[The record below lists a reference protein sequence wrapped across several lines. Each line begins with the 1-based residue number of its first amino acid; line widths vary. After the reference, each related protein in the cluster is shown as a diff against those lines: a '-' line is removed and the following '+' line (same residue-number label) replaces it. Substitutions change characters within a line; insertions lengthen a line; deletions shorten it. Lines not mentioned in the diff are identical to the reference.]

1 MSGASTHTT
10 FLLCSNFSSEGC
22 TRKDR
27 REIDEEEIEFELC
40 KEAVSLLFR
49 GMLILVR
56 SDPADMERVFAAD
69 EILQSFCPKERIQF
83 TGSHIPEVRRQLRHR
98 GESWRVSPAPR
109 SALEISSYVQAS
121 KVQVSTGM
129 SLYYSAPSGG
139 RFLTYDEFIRIRPL
153 LRHDPKEALARLE
166 EILTLL
172 QRVNS
177 WGNRELSF
185 FLPAGA
191 KLDFKDLKQVVSLL
205 EASSTAESA
214 EQVETA
220 FDRFASAFAQSAGS
234 ELMVEDY
241 HNHVWRTTMF
251 CRLFGIDEEEME
263 EWALELS
270 PEFHLNVK
278 WLPGASVVGDELR
291 FDPGA
296 HRRVLGLISHFWE
309 KSSGLISINVG
320 HIEESQ
326 TTRDISGEE
335 RDVYIVVITTRDGLD
350 SIRIVRLMKWDV
362 VQHIRRGIPLD
373 QAIAETIKY
382 RDYILDRL
390 NAATRLGFPILSYNE
405 IRLDEEV
412 PGLGLLP
419 TIFFERHYIPGVVTD
434 KIPISCYKN
443 PNFITSLA
451 ALLGTV
457 ATFTLVLGRASPRTG
472 KIFYDDGDELIQF
485 NSSSIPVRLV
495 IIDTTGSFTD
505 WTTPLLTLLPQCL
518 ARFRAHLDKA
528 LESGV
533 PRQTIEDAV
542 PVFAEALRDKLYA
555 IKETA
560 FAPSSKIRFMFS
572 ARTPEQGGIR
582 HRWEGILDRLE
593 ATDVEELYR
602 YIINSPELRLGSQ
615 GFGTS

>member
-1 MSGASTHTT
+1 
-10 FLLCSNFSSEGC
+10 
-22 TRKDR
+22 
-27 REIDEEEIEFELC
+27 
-40 KEAVSLLFR
+40 
-49 GMLILVR
+49 
-56 SDPADMERVFAAD
+56 
-69 EILQSFCPKERIQF
+69 
-83 TGSHIPEVRRQLRHR
+83 
-98 GESWRVSPAPR
+98 
-109 SALEISSYVQAS
+109 
-121 KVQVSTGM
+121 
-129 SLYYSAPSGG
+129 
-139 RFLTYDEFIRIRPL
+139 
-153 LRHDPKEALARLE
+153 
-166 EILTLL
+166 
-172 QRVNS
+172 
-177 WGNRELSF
+177 
-185 FLPAGA
+185 
-191 KLDFKDLKQVVSLL
+191 
-205 EASSTAESA
+205 
-214 EQVETA
+214 
-220 FDRFASAFAQSAGS
+220 
-234 ELMVEDY
+234 
-241 HNHVWRTTMF
+241 VWRTTMF

-296 HRRVLGLISHFWE
+296 HRRVMGLISHFWE

-419 TIFFERHYIPGVVTD
+419 TIFFERQYIPGVVTD
-434 KIPISCYKN
+434 KIPTSCYKN

-451 ALLGTV
+451 ALLGAV

-528 LESGV
+528 HESGV
-533 PRQTIEDAV
+533 SQQKIEEAV
-542 PVFAEALRDKLYA
+542 AIFAEALRDKLCA
-555 IKETA
+555 IKEIA
-560 FAPSSKIRFMFS
+560 FAPSSRIRFVFS
-572 ARTPEQGGIR
+572 ARTSEPGGIR

-593 ATDVEELYR
+593 ATDVEELYG
-602 YIINSPELRLGSQ
+602 YIINNQELRLRL
-615 GFGTS
+615 